1 MLHMELLTSKEI
13 GTLISISTLR
23 SRLLLVPLNFEAS
36 ESHMFKDC
44 KLWLIYWFG
53 SFSLSGLVSY
63 CHVVF
68 GLNLLVLPKE
78 CPAFGFGLDGQWW
91 YQLHVP
97 SVLNCIVILV
107 SD

>member
-63 CHVVF
+63 GHVVF
-68 GLNLLVLPKE
+68 WFESPGTAQRMS
-78 CPAFGFGLDGQWW
+78 CFWIW
-91 YQLHVP
+91 T
-97 SVLNCIVILV
+97 
-107 SD
+107 

>member
-1 MLHMELLTSKEI
+1 MLIEVILQSTNTYSQFNLKMTSKDI

-23 SRLLLVPLNFEAS
+23 SSLLLVPSNFEAS

-63 CHVVF
+63 CGVVF
-68 GLNLLVLPKE
+68 WFESPGTFQRIS
-78 CPAFGFGLDGQWW
+78 CFWIW
-91 YQLHVP
+91 T
-97 SVLNCIVILV
+97 
-107 SD
+107 